1 MIHLR
6 CIGGS
11 FLFHDEWDSIV
22 WMNQFWLSDKESA
35 CSAGDAGDAGSVPG
49 LGRSPGGGHGNPPQY
64 SCLENP
70 MDRGAWWA
78 TVHGVAKSRTR
89 LERLSTHAPVCLSF
103 HLFKGI
109 CVVSSFRWL
118 QIKLLTH
125 LIWRLI
131 SLLLYVIPP
140 FLLYWFGWRF
150 YGNVNFHFARI
161 NP

>member
-1 MIHLR
+1 
-6 CIGGS
+6 
-11 FLFHDEWDSIV
+11 
-22 WMNQFWLSDKESA
+22 MNQFWLSDKESA

-89 LERLSTHAPVCLSF
+89 LERPSTHAPVCLSF

-118 QIKLLTH
+118 QIKLLYAFDLEADLFASLCHTTFSAL
-125 LIWRLI
+125 LIWVEILWEHKF
-131 SLLLYVIPP
+131 S
-140 FLLYWFGWRF
+140 FC
-150 YGNVNFHFARI
+150 
-161 NP
+161 